1 MIPDDEDEFGDWSS
15 SGKLVVVPLLIILL
29 VSGVVPTELMGRL
42 ESVLTVVATTPSI
55 EFIVDTAVREG
66 VISLPGNVWFSNNDV
81 ENVLVPVVNEV

>member
-42 ESVLTVVATTPSI
+42 ESVLTVVASMG
-55 EFIVDTAVREG
+55 FIVDTVVRES
-66 VISLPGNVWFSNNDV
+66 VISLPDNVWFSNNDV
-81 ENVLVPVVNEV
+81 VVPVVNEV